1 MDFTKEMIVD
11 QYDNAIFNSTE
22 FERGQYSEYSIY
34 LRTIFFAYTKE
45 LWGSEALLAFD
56 KNFPGLS
63 SFKYFAIKVT
73 LTVFSVLPLAVFQLE
88 KITSIKI
95 SE

>member
-34 LRTIFFAYTKE
+34 FRTIFFAYTKE
-45 LWGSEALLAFD
+45 LGGSEARLAF
-56 KNFPGLS
+56 
-63 SFKYFAIKVT
+63 
-73 LTVFSVLPLAVFQLE
+73 
-88 KITSIKI
+88 
-95 SE
+95 